1 MELAKMIDHTNLK
14 AFATEAD
21 IEKLCGEAREYGFA
35 SVCVNPAY
43 VALASELLEGSGVKV
58 CTVVGFPL
66 GQNTVAAKVFEAR
79 DAIESGATE
88 IDYVLNVP

>member
-14 AFATEAD
+14 AFASEAD
-21 IEKLCGEAREYGFA
+21 IEKLCGEAKEYGFA

-66 GQNTVAAKVFEAR
+66 GQRRYRER
-79 DAIESGATE
+79 GDGDRLRS
-88 IDYVLNVP
+88 